1 METTRP
7 TAVWLAQFSM
17 RRAAITIES
26 TQTDDANLFSGL
38 RVIDAAT
45 WIAGPAAATVMSDFG
60 AEVIKIEP
68 PTGDPLRHLAASNP
82 LLAAGEHNH
91 FWVLDSRN
99 KRSLALDLKH
109 PDSREILDELIRS
122 ADVFITNFRSGLA
135 ARLGLD
141 WERLRVV
148 NPRLI
153 YGQVTGYG
161 DSGPGADQPGY
172 DTTAWWSRTGLA
184 DWVRRPGTPPA
195 LSAPGMG
202 DHATAMSL
210 FGAISAAL
218 WARERTGEGRRVS
231 TSLFANG
238 IWSNGM
244 LTSMKL
250 CGADL
255 PERRQALAVSNALGM
270 QYETADS
277 RWLQLTLLNEDREW
291 PRLLAA
297 LKAEHLADD
306 PRFCTTADRREH
318 APALHGLLV
327 EAFQRFSAQ
336 QAKTMLEAAGIPA
349 AMLTAIDDLPED
361 AQALA
366 ADIVTAVAEPRPG
379 GWAQTVNSPIWIDGF
394 PKRPATY
401 APDLGEHSDEILREL
416 GIDGERLARLR
427 EQGVIR

>member
-1 METTRP
+1 
-7 TAVWLAQFSM
+7 
-17 RRAAITIES
+17 
-26 TQTDDANLFSGL
+26 
-38 RVIDAAT
+38 
-45 WIAGPAAATVMSDFG
+45 
-60 AEVIKIEP
+60 
-68 PTGDPLRHLAASNP
+68 
-82 LLAAGEHNH
+82 
-91 FWVLDSRN
+91 
-99 KRSLALDLKH
+99 
-109 PDSREILDELIRS
+109 
-122 ADVFITNFRSGLA
+122 
-135 ARLGLD
+135 
-141 WERLRVV
+141 
-148 NPRLI
+148 
-153 YGQVTGYG
+153 
-161 DSGPGADQPGY
+161 
-172 DTTAWWSRTGLA
+172 
-184 DWVRRPGTPPA
+184 
-195 LSAPGMG
+195 
-202 DHATAMSL
+202 
-210 FGAISAAL
+210 
-218 WARERTGEGRRVS
+218 
-231 TSLFANG
+231 
-238 IWSNGM
+238 
-244 LTSMKL
+244 
-250 CGADL
+250 ADL

-379 GWAQTVNSPIWIDGF
+379 GWAQTVNSPIWIAGF
-394 PKRPATY
+394 PKQPASY
-401 APDLGEHSDEILREL
+401 APDLGEHSDEILQEL

>member
-1 METTRP
+1 MDP
-7 TAVWLAQFSM
+7 NNQDD
-17 RRAAITIES
+17 RA
-26 TQTDDANLFSGL
+26 LFEGL

-60 AEVIKIEP
+60 AEVIKLEP
-68 PTGDPLRHLAASNP
+68 PTGDPLRHLAASSP
-82 LLAAGEHNH
+82 MLAGGEHNH

-109 PDSREILDELIRS
+109 PESREVLDELVRS
-122 ADVFITNFRSGLA
+122 ADVFVTNFRSGLA

-141 WERLRVV
+141 WERLQEL

-184 DWVRRPGTPPA
+184 DWVRRPGTAPA

-210 FGAISAAL
+210 FGAICSAL
-218 WARERTGEGRRVS
+218 WAREKTGRGRRVS

-255 PERRQALAVSNALGM
+255 PERNPDMAVSNALAV
-270 QYETADS
+270 QYETADG

-291 PRLLAA
+291 PRLLEA
-297 LKAEHLADD
+297 LNAEHLADD
-306 PRFCTTADRREH
+306 ARFSTTEARRDN
-318 APALHGLLV
+318 APILHGLLL
-327 EAFQRFSAQ
+327 EAFQRLSSQ
-336 QAKTMLEAAGIPA
+336 QAKTLLEAAGIPA
-349 AMLTAIDDLPED
+349 AMLTTIDDLSED
-361 AQALA
+361 PQALA
-366 ADIVTAVAEPRPG
+366 ADIVTPVAEPRPG
-379 GWAQTVNSPIWIDGF
+379 GWEQTVNSPIWIEGY
-394 PKRPATY
+394 PKRRASY
-401 APDLGEHSDEILREL
+401 APDLGQHSDEILQEL
-416 GIDGERLARLR
+416 GFDTDQCARLR
-427 EQGVIR
+427 ANGAIG